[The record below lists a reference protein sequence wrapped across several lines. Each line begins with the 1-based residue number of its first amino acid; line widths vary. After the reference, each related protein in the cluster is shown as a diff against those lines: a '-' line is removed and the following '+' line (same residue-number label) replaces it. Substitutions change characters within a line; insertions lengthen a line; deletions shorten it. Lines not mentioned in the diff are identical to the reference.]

1 MLYSYLSSEIGQTLL
16 QTYTS
21 GAVISFIQ
29 MRDVRQLKIPIPP
42 VEVQQEIVNC
52 FVGLQ
57 QKFEVIAAL
66 KEQMVELRQE
76 IRDIFV
82 HKS

>member
-1 MLYSYLSSEIGQTLL
+1 
-16 QTYTS
+16 
-21 GAVISFIQ
+21 
-29 MRDVRQLKIPIPP
+29 MRDVRQLKIPIPS
-42 VEVQQEIVNC
+42 VEVQREIVNC
-52 FVGLQ
+52 FVRLQ